1 MPSPTVPPGLG
12 SLFAQRVVV
21 GVGDLAVSNSA
32 NAILT
37 TYALGSCIGLI
48 AYDPM
53 TKASGMLHYMLPDS
67 TISPDK
73 AKTQPAM
80 FADTGLP
87 GLFRAFQGVKGDMRR
102 AKYFVAGGA
111 SVLNGTDPFKIGERN
126 IKALEEWFRVN
137 NLRPNLHDVG
147 GTHNRT
153 ISIEVSTGAI
163 SMKTPTGTSKFD
175 LI

>member
-1 MPSPTVPPGLG
+1 MPPALPPGLG

-21 GVGDLAVSNSA
+21 GVGDMAVSNNT
-32 NAILT
+32 NAILA

-48 AYDPM
+48 AYDPV
-53 TKASGMLHYMLPDS
+53 TKASGMLHYMLPAS
-67 TISPDK
+67 SISPDK
-73 AKTQPAM
+73 AKSQPSM

-87 GLFRAFQGVKGDMRR
+87 GMFRAFLGVKGDVRR
-102 AKYFVAGGA
+102 AKFFVAGGA

-126 IKALEEWFRVN
+126 IQALEAYFKAN
-137 NLRPNLHDVG
+137 GLRPDLHDVA

-163 SMKTPTGTSKFD
+163 SMKTPHGTQQFS
-175 LI
+175 LA